1 MMTRPDLRDT
11 AHIHDDPEYWD
22 ALAERIATAAARASR
37 QGGFNWLA
45 SSRAGWVVVCI
56 LMVTALTLSVLPV
69 EQTAQKSERVP
80 WAEMLAPS
88 DEVGRSIT
96 VLDGPPPIGAL
107 LLNWTTERR
116 R

>member
-11 AHIHDDPEYWD
+11 AQMHDDPEHWD

-37 QGGFNWLA
+37 QGGLNWLA

-56 LMVTALTLSVLPV
+56 LMVTALTLSMLPV
-69 EQTAQKSERVP
+69 EPSAQRSERAP

-88 DEVGRSIT
+88 DEVGRAIA
-96 VLDGPPPIGAL
+96 VLDDPPPIGAL
-107 LLNWTTERR
+107 LLDQTRERR

>member
-1 MMTRPDLRDT
+1 MTRPDLRDT
-11 AHIHDDPEYWD
+11 AHVHDDPEYWD

-56 LMVTALTLSVLPV
+56 LMVTALTLSMLLV
-69 EQTAQKSERVP
+69 EPSAQRSERAL
-80 WAEMLAPS
+80 WEEMLAPS

-107 LLNWTTERR
+107 LMNSTTERR

>member
-1 MMTRPDLRDT
+1 MMTRPDLR
-11 AHIHDDPEYWD
+11 DDPEYWD

-56 LMVTALTLSVLPV
+56 LLVTVLTLSLLPI
-69 EQTAQKSERVP
+69 EPSANSTGRAP

-88 DEVGRSIT
+88 DEVGRAIA
-96 VLDGPPPIGAL
+96 VPDDPPPVGAL
-107 LLNWTTERR
+107 LLNWTRERKR
-116 R
+116 